1 MCCLIIVAWLIF
13 FLKTSFYK
21 KKKKL
26 RFFVCTFAVC
36 TSNSDAAFIDDIS
49 VADDCV
55 THMWMGLISV
65 CSDEKMRTD
74 GEFSHSHRGCVI
86 NRSGVITIMV
96 RREVMD
102 RSHLHTALRYLS
114 LCIYDPQKRHC
125 YIEHCCVLYFVY
137 SSIVYSKKLTQMS
150 WKSKQH
156 KRPLHIWPYLNKKA
170 KHVVNNYLNPKT
182 AASLLQETLHN
193 NVTLWCF
200 FHFITAWSTHG
211 NRTLCRECAQ
221 LVFFMWP

>member
-1 MCCLIIVAWLIF
+1 MHIKFRCSIYWWHFRGRWLCDPH
-13 FLKTSFYK
+13 
-21 KKKKL
+21 
-26 RFFVCTFAVC
+26 VNG
-36 TSNSDAAFIDDIS
+36 SNQR
-49 VADDCV
+49 VQ
-55 THMWMGLISV
+55 WWKNENRWG
-65 CSDEKMRTD
+65 
-74 GEFSHSHRGCVI
+74 FSHSHRGCVI

-137 SSIVYSKKLTQMS
+137 SSIVYSKKLTQVS

-182 AASLLQETLHN
+182 AASLLQDTLHN

-221 LVFFMWP
+221 LFFFMWP